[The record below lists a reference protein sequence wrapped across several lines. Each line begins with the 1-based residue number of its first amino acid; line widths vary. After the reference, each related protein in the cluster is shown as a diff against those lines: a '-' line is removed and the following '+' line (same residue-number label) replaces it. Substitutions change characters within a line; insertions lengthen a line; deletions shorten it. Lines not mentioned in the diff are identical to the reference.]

1 MKWPSPHRCFAALTV
16 LCGFQVLTIRMVAL
30 VGLVLSEFIMK
41 ATINCNLRSN
51 RRCKKLVTDV
61 SEKWAPVVWGA
72 SAAGLTG
79 QPFTA
84 VVCVCV
90 CVCHWGH
97 SWLQQSEQPWPGLAL
112 SRETSIFQMQSA
124 FSYSTFYSWTIS
136 IVEPYRFWSVSD
148 DNF

>member
-1 MKWPSPHRCFAALTV
+1 
-16 LCGFQVLTIRMVAL
+16 MVAL

-79 QPFTA
+79 QLVTA
-84 VVCVCV
+84 VVCVCATEATAG
-90 CVCHWGH
+90 C
-97 SWLQQSEQPWPGLAL
+97 SSQSSHGQG
-112 SRETSIFQMQSA
+112 
-124 FSYSTFYSWTIS
+124 
-136 IVEPYRFWSVSD
+136 
-148 DNF
+148 